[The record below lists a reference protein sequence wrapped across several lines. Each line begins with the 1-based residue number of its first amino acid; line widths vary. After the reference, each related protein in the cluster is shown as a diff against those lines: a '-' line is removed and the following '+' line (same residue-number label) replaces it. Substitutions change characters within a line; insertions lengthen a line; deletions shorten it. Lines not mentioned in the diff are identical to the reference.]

1 MGDVVSLRE
10 RKKLRTRRALIEAAL
25 RLFEEKGYEETTVA
39 EITAAVDVSTRTFFS
54 YFTSKEDVVFFD
66 GGARVEAALKL
77 IADRMP
83 GETVVD
89 LLLRVTSHSLDAV
102 TDADLTVELT
112 PARRHLITTVPAL
125 RARGLDLLFETQ
137 QRLADALHRAYA
149 DELDPVEAAAA
160 IGSLMGAA
168 HLATTVSMERG
179 ETPEQVWAAGRR
191 AMEIAIRGLG
201 SIG

>member
-1 MGDVVSLRE
+1 MGDVVGLRV

-25 RLFEEKGYEETTVA
+25 RLFEEKGYEETTIA
-39 EITAAVDVSTRTFFS
+39 EITAAADVSTRTFFS

-66 GGARVEAALKL
+66 GEARVEAALKV
-77 IADRMP
+77 IADRRP
-83 GETVVD
+83 AETVVD
-89 LLLRVTSHSLDAV
+89 LLLRVVGHSLDAV

-112 PARRHLITTVPAL
+112 PARRQLIMTAPAL

-137 QRLADALHRAYA
+137 RRLADALHHAYA
-149 DELDPVEAAAA
+149 DEIDPVEAAAA

-168 HLATTVSMERG
+168 YLATTFSMERG
-179 ETPEQVWAAGRR
+179 ETPEQVWATGRR